1 MDAPQIT
8 GRTTYQTIAHNF
20 LDNSAQLSRQKT
32 HNLLANDAQLIGKL
46 THNFLDNGR
55 TNYQTVNAQI
65 TRQWTHK
72 LLDSKQK
79 PAKIIP
85 LKPNKDK

>member
-1 MDAPQIT
+1 MLKSNDDYVATKDEQTFNDEGETIKVAEIPSTKKTSLNVIRQI
-8 GRTTYQTIAHNF
+8 GNKAKDKFSIN
-20 LDNSAQLSRQKT
+20 
-32 HNLLANDAQLIGKL
+32 
-46 THNFLDNGR
+46 
-55 TNYQTVNAQI
+55 
-65 TRQWTHK
+65 K